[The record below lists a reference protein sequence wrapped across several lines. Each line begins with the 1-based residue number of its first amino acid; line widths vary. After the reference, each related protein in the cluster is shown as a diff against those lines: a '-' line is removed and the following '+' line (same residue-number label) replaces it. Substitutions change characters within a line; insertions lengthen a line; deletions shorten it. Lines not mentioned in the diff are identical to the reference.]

1 MRNILVG
8 SRGSALALAQTKL
21 VVDSLKRHV
30 PGLRFRIVPIKT
42 SGDTL
47 HEKAEVAVD
56 NKSLFT
62 KEIEDSILKGEVDVA
77 VHSMKDLTTDIPAGL
92 TIAAVPERA
101 DHRDALISRSKQK
114 FQHLPGGARIGT
126 SSPRRK
132 AQLLAARSDLQIV
145 DMHGNVDTRLRKL
158 RSGQCDAIILA
169 AAGLD
174 RLGLER
180 HVSEL
185 LSTQIMLPAVGQGA
199 LAVQSRESDN
209 EVIELLSHIEHGP
222 TRRAIEAERAFA
234 RRLGANCRTPIAA
247 YARTIGPKLE
257 MDGLVGSLDGRKV
270 MRAKLVSENPDAGK
284 VGEELADS
292 LLKQGAQSVLEAQ

>member
-1 MRNILVG
+1 
-8 SRGSALALAQTKL
+8 

-209 EVIELLSHIEHGP
+209 EVRELLSHIEHGP

-270 MRAKLVSENPDAGK
+270 MRAKLVSQNPDGCK

>member
-1 MRNILVG
+1 VKTILVG
-8 SRGSALALAQTKL
+8 SRGSTLALAQAKL
-21 VVDSLKRHV
+21 VVESLKKHAPTRQY
-30 PGLRFRIVPIKT
+30 RIVPIKT
-42 SGDTL
+42 SGDTM
-47 HEKAEVAVD
+47 HEKAEASAD

-62 KEIEDSILKGEVDVA
+62 KEIEDSLLNGEVDVA
-77 VHSMKDLTTDIPAGL
+77 VHSMKDLTADLPKGL
-92 TIAAVPERA
+92 AITAVPQRA

-114 FQHLPGGARIGT
+114 FEKLPGGARMGT

-132 AQLLAARSDLQIV
+132 TQLLAARSDLQIV
-145 DMHGNVDTRLRKL
+145 EMHGNVDTRLRKL

-180 HVSEL
+180 QVTEL
-185 LSTQIMLPAVGQGA
+185 LSTEIMLPAVGQGA
-199 LAVQSRESDN
+199 LAVQSRESDD
-209 EVIELLSHIEHGP
+209 EIRDLLIHVEHTP

-247 YARTIGPKLE
+247 YAKTIGAKLSI
-257 MDGLVGSLDGRKV
+257 DGLVGSLDGRKL
-270 MRAKLVSENPDAGK
+270 MRSRLVSDNTDASK

-292 LLKQGAQSVLEAQ
+292 LIKQGAQLVLEAQ

>member
-1 MRNILVG
+1 VRNILVG

-209 EVIELLSHIEHGP
+209 EVRELLSHIEHGP

-270 MRAKLVSENPDAGK
+270 MRAKLVSQNPDGCK